1 MVRYCSNLVHVRSF
15 CIKENLWDIVKD
27 VADIVP
33 IIIHFV
39 SVAISHLDH
48 HMAHQ
53 FQKGMSAENAERLFS
68 EDIIIALIVPKD

>member
-1 MVRYCSNLVHVRSF
+1 
-15 CIKENLWDIVKD
+15 

-33 IIIHFV
+33 IIIRFA